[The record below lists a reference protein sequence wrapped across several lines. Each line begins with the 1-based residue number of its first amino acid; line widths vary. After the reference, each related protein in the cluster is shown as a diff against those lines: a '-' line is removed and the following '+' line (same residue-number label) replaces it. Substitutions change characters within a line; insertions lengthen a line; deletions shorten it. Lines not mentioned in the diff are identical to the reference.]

1 MKTLA
6 IIIIAWFGFST
17 TQAQQKIEK
26 HLAFSGKED
35 IVLKIQIADSI
46 RLQTWDKNEVFVTAS
61 VNINEN
67 KDNDAYLTSFD
78 ETGKTIVVSAKFR
91 DNYFKGRNNCCIKSD
106 IYWQVFVPEKAV
118 FSIETI
124 NADIIITGET
134 EKMTVKTIS
143 GCIDLSFPVNKP
155 ANLEFST
162 ISGTVYTNHDLLPER
177 TGREIP
183 TMIREKMNN
192 GGSLVRL
199 ETISGDIFF
208 RRSILK

>member
-6 IIIIAWFGFST
+6 IIIIVWLGFST

-26 HLAFSGKED
+26 HLGFSGKED

-67 KDNDAYLTSFD
+67 KDNDAYITSFD
-78 ETGKTIVVSAKFR
+78 DMGNTIVVSAKFR
-91 DNYFKGRNNCCIKSD
+91 DNYFKGRNDCCNKSN

-143 GCIDLSFPVNKP
+143 GYIDLSFPMSRP

-162 ISGTVYTNHDLLPER
+162 VSGTVYTNHYLLPER
-177 TGREIP
+177 MSREVP
-183 TMIREKMNN
+183 TVIREKMNN
-192 GGSLVRL
+192 GGSLVKL

-208 RRSILK
+208 RRSN

>member
-6 IIIIAWFGFST
+6 IIIIVWLGFST

-26 HLAFSGKED
+26 HLVFSGKED
-35 IVLKIQIADSI
+35 IILKIQIADSI

-67 KDNDAYLTSFD
+67 EDNDAYITSFD
-78 ETGKTIVVSAKFR
+78 DIGNTIVVSAKFR
-91 DNYFKGRNNCCIKSD
+91 DNYFKGKNNCCIKSD
-106 IYWQVFVPEKAV
+106 IYWHVFVPEKAV

-143 GCIDLSFPVNKP
+143 GYIDLSFPRNRP

-162 ISGTVYTNHDLLPER
+162 ISGTVYTNHDLVPER
-177 TGREIP
+177 ISREVP

-208 RRSILK
+208 RRSN